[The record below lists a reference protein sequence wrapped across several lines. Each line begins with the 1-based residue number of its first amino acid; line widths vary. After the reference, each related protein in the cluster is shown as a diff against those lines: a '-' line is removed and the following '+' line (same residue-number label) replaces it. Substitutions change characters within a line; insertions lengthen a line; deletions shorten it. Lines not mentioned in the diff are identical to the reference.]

1 MRSSQMMAAALLL
14 LFCRSMAFPQ
24 SLDDV
29 ARKEEERRK
38 TIKTPS
44 KVYTNDT
51 LKRDPGASPA
61 PVQPAPASPSQP
73 AATTPAPASPSTPP
87 AGTPPST
94 EGAKP
99 QTQAKD
105 ERYWKG
111 RITQARAQLDRN
123 KTLLDALQSRVNALA
138 TDFVNTDDPA
148 QRSVVERDRQRALA
162 EIERLKK
169 EVAEQTEAIAGI
181 EEEARRAGVPAGW
194 LR

>member
-24 SLDDV
+24 SLEDV

-87 AGTPPST
+87 AGSPPST

-99 QTQAKD
+99 QTPAKD
-105 ERYWKG
+105 EKYWKG
-111 RITQARAQLDRN
+111 RITQAREQLDRN
-123 KTLLDALQSRVNALA
+123 KTLLDALQSRVNALN

-148 QRSVVERDRQRALA
+148 KRSVVERDRQRALG
-162 EIERLKK
+162 EIDRLKK
-169 EVAEQTEAIAGI
+169 EVAEQTKAIAGI
-181 EEEARRAGVPAGW
+181 EEEARRARVPAGW